1 MAIDLKPPMVTEA
14 ASVTKAVP
22 GFVAGGWLTQK
33 RVGIEDRVV
42 FTERLAL
49 LLQTGVS
56 LLEALTVMQHQTEQP
71 AVAAVITALAQ
82 SVNEGKRFSVA
93 LASHPEMFS
102 SPYISLV
109 GAAEEGGFLGPVLEQ
124 LQQIDE
130 KNLQLRST
138 LLTTLS
144 YPAFLVVF
152 SVAVVVFIL
161 VVIFPKFEDLFSTI
175 RNELPPTTVALLA
188 MSRFLLAYWPFVLG
202 TLAAA
207 LWGLMVW
214 VQSPRGV
221 IWTDRLK
228 TRLPVIGELYI
239 KSSLVQIFNVLGLS
253 LTNGVPVIIALRAC
267 QDAVDNS
274 VFSQFIE
281 TVRNHVNE
289 GRGISIGFR
298 QADFIPPMVKQMIA
312 TGEDTGNLGVVIL
325 RVANFYE
332 KDISKRVVVISKSI
346 EPIMLLVMG
355 VIVGLIVASLILP
368 IFKLSR
374 AAG

>member
-1 MAIDLKPPMVTEA
+1 MAIDLKPPA
-14 ASVTKAVP
+14 ANDKVPATKVEP
-22 GFVAGGWLTQK
+22 GRFASGWLSQS
-33 RVGIEDRVV
+33 RVGIEERVV

-71 AVAAVITALAQ
+71 AVARVIGALAT

-93 LASHPEMFS
+93 LTAHPEMFS

-130 KNLQLRST
+130 KNIQLRST

-152 SVAVVVFIL
+152 SIAVVVFIL
-161 VVIFPKFEDLFSTI
+161 VVIFPKFEDLFASI
-175 RNELPPTTVALLA
+175 RNDLPPTTIALLA

-202 TLAAA
+202 SLVAGVWA
-207 LWGLMVW
+207 LMTW
-214 VQSPRGV
+214 VRSPRGV
-221 IWTDRLK
+221 ISTDRLK
-228 TRLPVIGELYI
+228 TRLPLIGELYI

-253 LTNGVPVIIALRAC
+253 LTNGVPVTVALKAC

-274 VFSQFIE
+274 VFRQFME

-298 QADFIPPMVKQMIA
+298 NAAFIPPMVKQMIS
-312 TGEDTGNLGVVIL
+312 TGEETGNLGMVIL
-325 RVANFYE
+325 RVASFYE

>member
-1 MAIDLKPPMVTEA
+1 
-14 ASVTKAVP
+14 
-22 GFVAGGWLTQK
+22 
-33 RVGIEDRVV
+33 
-42 FTERLAL
+42 
-49 LLQTGVS
+49 
-56 LLEALTVMQHQTEQP
+56 
-71 AVAAVITALAQ
+71 
-82 SVNEGKRFSVA
+82 VA

-130 KNLQLRST
+130 KNLQLRSA

>member
-1 MAIDLKPPMVTEA
+1 MAIDLKPTA
-14 ASVTKAVP
+14 AVDKAPGTKAES
-22 GFVAGGWLTQK
+22 GRWASGWLNQD
-33 RVGIEDRVV
+33 RVGIEERVV

-56 LLEALTVMQHQTEQP
+56 LLEALTVMQQQTEQP
-71 AVAAVITALAQ
+71 AVAKVIGALAT

-93 LASHPEMFS
+93 LTAHPKMFS

-109 GAAEEGGFLGPVLEQ
+109 AAAEEGGFLGPVLEQ

-152 SVAVVVFIL
+152 SIVVVVFIL
-161 VVIFPKFEDLFSTI
+161 VVIFPKFEDLFASI
-175 RNELPPTTVALLA
+175 HNDLPPTTIALLA
-188 MSRFLLAYWPFVLG
+188 LSRFLLAYWPFVLG
-202 TLAAA
+202 SAVVGAWALLA
-207 LWGLMVW
+207 WMR
-214 VQSPRGV
+214 SPGGV
-221 IWTDRLK
+221 ISTDRLK
-228 TRLPVIGELYI
+228 TRLPLLGDLYI

-253 LTNGVPVIIALRAC
+253 LTNGVPVTVALKAC

-274 VFSQFIE
+274 VFRQLME

-298 QADFIPPMVKQMIA
+298 QTSFVPPMVKQMIS
-312 TGEDTGNLGVVIL
+312 TGEETGNLGMVIL
-325 RVANFYE
+325 RVASFYE

-346 EPIMLLVMG
+346 EPVMLLVMG